1 MNSLLQIKNLVTSF
15 QSEERTVV
23 AVNNISLSINAGET
37 LAIVGESG
45 SGKSVTSLSILRLL
59 NEKTSRIT
67 GEVLFQKNES
77 WVDLQ
82 KISEQEMRT
91 FRGKEIAMIFQ
102 EPMTSLNP
110 VITCGEQVAEVLRLH
125 LGLNRK
131 EAKEKTIE
139 LFNKVKLPRAEF
151 LYHSYP
157 HQISGGQ
164 KQRVMIA
171 MAISCNPRLLIA
183 DEPTTALDV
192 TVQKSILDL
201 LREIQDEFKM
211 SIIFITH
218 DLGVVSELA
227 QKVAIM
233 YKGKIVE
240 KGTVNEIFKNPQHSY
255 TKGLLS
261 CRPNLNIRWP
271 VLPTINDFM
280 KENSDGSYAATGYS
294 LSLSDTS
301 IVEINN
307 QRKKRLDS
315 IYQKNPLLTLDRV
328 NKSFTVRKSGFGR
341 SQSISAVKDVSLS
354 LFPGETLGLVGESGC
369 GKSTLGKLV
378 LRLLEPTSGKII
390 YQDRDL
396 SQLSLEEMRQ
406 LRKKI
411 QVIFQ
416 DPYSSL
422 NPIQRI
428 GDAIAEP
435 MIVHKIYSSKAACR
449 KAAMELLE
457 RVGLGQEHYHR
468 YPHEFS
474 GGQRQR
480 IVIARALSVNPE
492 FIICDECVSALDV
505 SVQAQI
511 INLLQ
516 QLKKEQGFSYIFI
529 SHDLSVVKY
538 ISDRIAVMKAGS
550 IEEIGD
556 ADEIYDNPKSNYTR
570 QLIDAI
576 PRLTFDLKF

>member
-307 QRKKRLDS
+307 QRKKRLDL

-354 LFPGETLGLVGESGC
+354 LFQGETLGLVGESGC

>member
-110 VITCGEQVAEVLRLH
+110 VITCGGQVAEVLRLH

-307 QRKKRLDS
+307 QRKKRLDL

-354 LFPGETLGLVGESGC
+354 LFQGETLGLVGESGC

>member
-307 QRKKRLDS
+307 QRKKRLNL

-354 LFPGETLGLVGESGC
+354 LFQGETLGLVGESGC

-468 YPHEFS
+468 FPHEFS

-505 SVQAQI
+505 SVQAKI

>member
-307 QRKKRLDS
+307 QRKKRLNL

-341 SQSISAVKDVSLS
+341 SQSISAVKDVNLS
-354 LFPGETLGLVGESGC
+354 LFQGETLGLVGESGC

-468 YPHEFS
+468 FPHEFS

>member
-1 MNSLLQIKNLVTSF
+1 
-15 QSEERTVV
+15 
-23 AVNNISLSINAGET
+23 
-37 LAIVGESG
+37 
-45 SGKSVTSLSILRLL
+45 
-59 NEKTSRIT
+59 
-67 GEVLFQKNES
+67 
-77 WVDLQ
+77 
-82 KISEQEMRT
+82 
-91 FRGKEIAMIFQ
+91 
-102 EPMTSLNP
+102 
-110 VITCGEQVAEVLRLH
+110 
-125 LGLNRK
+125 
-131 EAKEKTIE
+131 
-139 LFNKVKLPRAEF
+139 
-151 LYHSYP
+151 
-157 HQISGGQ
+157 
-164 KQRVMIA
+164 MIA

-307 QRKKRLDS
+307 QRKKRLNL

-354 LFPGETLGLVGESGC
+354 LFQGETLGLVGESGC

-468 YPHEFS
+468 FPHEFS

>member
-294 LSLSDTS
+294 LSLSDTR

-307 QRKKRLDS
+307 QRKKRLDL

-354 LFPGETLGLVGESGC
+354 LFQGETLGLVGESGC

>member
-67 GEVLFQKNES
+67 GEVLFQKNEN

>member
-307 QRKKRLDS
+307 QRKKRLNL

-354 LFPGETLGLVGESGC
+354 LFQGETLGLVGESGC

-468 YPHEFS
+468 FPHEFS

>member
-307 QRKKRLDS
+307 QRKKRLNL

-354 LFPGETLGLVGESGC
+354 LFQGETLGLVGESGC

>member
-294 LSLSDTS
+294 LSLSDTR

-307 QRKKRLDS
+307 QRKKRLNL

-354 LFPGETLGLVGESGC
+354 LFQGETLGLVGESGC

>member
-307 QRKKRLDS
+307 QRKKRLNL

>member
-307 QRKKRLDS
+307 QRKKRLNL

-468 YPHEFS
+468 FPHEFS

>member
-15 QSEERTVV
+15 QSEERRMV
-23 AVNNISLSINAGET
+23 AVNNISFSINPSET

-45 SGKSVTSLSILRLL
+45 SGKSVTSLSVLRLL

-67 GEVLFQKNES
+67 GEVLFRKDGKLI
-77 WVDLQ
+77 DLQ
-82 KISEQEMRT
+82 KISEQEMRP

-110 VITCGEQVAEVLRLH
+110 VLTCGEQVAEVLRLH

-131 EAKEKTIE
+131 EAKEKTID
-139 LFNKVKLPRAEF
+139 LFNKVKLPRPDF
-151 LYHSYP
+151 IYHAYP

-201 LREIQDEFKM
+201 LRELQDEFKM

-227 QKVAIM
+227 QNVAIM

-240 KGTVNEIFKNPQHSY
+240 TGNVNEIFKNPQHPY
-255 TKGLLS
+255 TKGLLA
-261 CRPNLNIRWP
+261 CRPNLDIRWP
-271 VLPTINDFM
+271 VLPTISDFM
-280 KENSDGSYAATGYS
+280 KESEDGTYSSTGYS
-294 LSLSDTS
+294 LGLDEKN
-301 IVEINN
+301 ILEINN

-315 IYQKNPLLTLDRV
+315 IYQLEPLLTLDRV
-328 NKSFTVRKSGFGR
+328 NKSFTIRKSGFSGG
-341 SQSISAVKDVSLS
+341 SQTIAAVKDVSLS

-369 GKSTLGKLV
+369 GKSTLGKLI

-390 YQDRDL
+390 YKGMDL
-396 SQLSLEEMRQ
+396 SHLTSEKMR
-406 LRKKI
+406 LMRKKI

-435 MIVHKIYSSKAACR
+435 MMVHKIHASKSACR
-449 KAAMELLE
+449 NAAMELLE
-457 RVGLGQEHYHR
+457 RVGLSPEHYSR

-538 ISDRIAVMKAGS
+538 ISDRIAVMNGGS

-556 ADEIYDNPKSNYTR
+556 ADEIYNHPKSEYTR

-576 PRLTFDLKF
+576 PRLSFH